1 MLEGQ
6 YVVAEDEEEEVEV
19 VQFSLRKLVPTRK
32 KHIVTR
38 NPKFT
43 ACPIECETL
52 LLIQL
57 I

>member
-32 KHIVTR
+32 SI
-38 NPKFT
+38 
-43 ACPIECETL
+43 L
-52 LLIQL
+52 LRGIRSSQRAPLNAKPCY
-57 I
+57 